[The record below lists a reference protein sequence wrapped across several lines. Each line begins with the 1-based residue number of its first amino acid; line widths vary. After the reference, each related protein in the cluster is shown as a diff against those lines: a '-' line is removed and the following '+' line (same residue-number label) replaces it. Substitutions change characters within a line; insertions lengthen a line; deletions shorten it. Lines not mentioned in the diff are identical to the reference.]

1 MKTVIV
7 ISGEPSNRLLYQSA
21 LKRRYSVEFPQTA
34 LEQQTATVDAIV
46 YDISGRYTDTDL
58 QWLAGV
64 KVPLVV
70 LTAEPPPPIADAP
83 GRTVLRYP
91 VTPDAL
97 LKALADLGVEP
108 EE

>member
-7 ISGEPSNRLLYQSA
+7 ISGEPSNRFLYQSA
-21 LKRRYSVEFPQTA
+21 LKRRYSVEISETA
-34 LEQQTATVDAIV
+34 LEQKTAVDAIV
-46 YDISGRYTDTDL
+46 YDISGMYTDTDL

-70 LTAEPPPPIADAP
+70 LTAEPSPPIADAP

-97 LKALADLGVEP
+97 LRALADLGVEP